1 MNARTPSVPTSGIA
15 SSVGA
20 SVIFGTIFMIPPH
33 LLPLDPEQILGYRI
47 VAMVVLLA
55 AFFCVG
61 RMWDQAAAL
70 AGRLRATP
78 HLAGALVLN
87 AALLGL
93 QLWLFGWAPQSG
105 HGLDLSLG
113 YLILPLVMV
122 VVGVVVYRERLSRRR
137 IAAVLCAAAGVTAAV
152 VFAGGL
158 RWPTLL
164 VAVGLPLYFV
174 SRRAFALDSA
184 AAQLFELSAMLP
196 FSVLV
201 LAAKPSLGTVIH
213 RPRLVAGLVLLGLLS
228 AAGFALYLTASRVLP
243 FSLFGVLSYV
253 EPVLMVL
260 VSLTFLGEPWQ
271 PADTFVHLPIC
282 AGLVLLAVE
291 SAAREPAAPQ
301 RPAARSTAHARTPA
315 DRPV

>member
-1 MNARTPSVPTSGIA
+1 MNARTPSVPASGIV
-15 SSVGA
+15 SSVGS

-47 VAMVVLLA
+47 IAMVAFLA
-55 AFFCVG
+55 VFFCVA
-61 RMWDQAAAL
+61 RIWDQASAL
-70 AGRLRATP
+70 VGRLLATP
-78 HLAGALVLN
+78 HLIGVLGVD

-122 VVGVVVYRERLSRRR
+122 VVSVVVYREELSRWR
-137 IAAVLCAAAGVTAAV
+137 IAAVFCAATGVAAAV
-152 VFAGGL
+152 VVAGGI

-164 VAVGLPLYFV
+164 VALGFPLYFI

-196 FSVLV
+196 FSVFV
-201 LAAKPSLGTVIH
+201 LAARPSLGTVIH
-213 RPRLVAGLVLLGLLS
+213 RPRLIVGLALLGLLS
-228 AAGFALYLTASRVLP
+228 AVGFALYLTASRVLP

-253 EPVLMVL
+253 EPVLLVL

-271 PADTFVHLPIC
+271 LADTFVYIPIC
-282 AGLVLLAVE
+282 AGLVLLALE
-291 SAAREPAAPQ
+291 SAAKEPAAPNEDASRQ
-301 RPAARSTAHARTPA
+301 VDSACP
-315 DRPV
+315 

>member
-1 MNARTPSVPTSGIA
+1 MNARTPSVPASGIL

-20 SVIFGTIFMIPPH
+20 SVIFGIIFMIPPY

-47 VAMVVLLA
+47 IAMVTFLA
-55 AFFCVG
+55 AFFCSA

-70 AGRLRATP
+70 VGRLRAAP
-78 HLAGALVLN
+78 HLVGVLVVD

-113 YLILPLVMV
+113 YLILPVVMV
-122 VVGVVVYRERLSRRR
+122 VVSVAVYREKLSRWQ

-152 VFAGGL
+152 VVAGGL

-164 VAVGLPLYFV
+164 VALGLPLYFI

-196 FSVLV
+196 FSVFV

-213 RPRLVAGLVLLGLLS
+213 RPQLIAGLVLLGLLS

-243 FSLFGVLSYV
+243 FFLFGVLSYV
-253 EPVLMVL
+253 EPVLLVL
-260 VSLTFLGEPWQ
+260 VSLTLLGEPWQ
-271 PADTFVHLPIC
+271 SADTFVYIPIC
-282 AGLVLLAVE
+282 AGLVLLALE
-291 SAAREPAAPQ
+291 SAAEESAAPKQ
-301 RPAARSTAHARTPA
+301 PAPQVDSARP
-315 DRPV
+315 

>member
-1 MNARTPSVPTSGIA
+1 MNARTPSVPASGIS

-47 VAMVVLLA
+47 VAMVAFLA
-55 AFFCVG
+55 AYFCVA
-61 RMWDQAAAL
+61 RMWDQAAELVA
-70 AGRLRATP
+70 RLRATP
-78 HLAGALVLN
+78 HLAGVLVLD

-122 VVGVVVYRERLSRRR
+122 VVSVVFYREKLSRRR
-137 IAAVLCAAAGVTAAV
+137 TAAVLCAAAGVTAAV

-164 VAVGLPLYFV
+164 VALGLPLYFI

-184 AAQLFELSAMLP
+184 AAQLFELGAMLP
-196 FSVLV
+196 FSVVV
-201 LAAKPSLGTVIH
+201 LAVRPSLGTVLH
-213 RPRLVAGLVLLGLLS
+213 RPQLIGGLVLLGLLS

-253 EPVLMVL
+253 EPVLLVL

-271 PADTFVHLPIC
+271 PGDTFVYVPIC
-282 AGLVLLAVE
+282 AGLVLLALE
-291 SAAREPAAPQ
+291 PAAKEPAAPKQ
-301 RPAARSTAHARTPA
+301 PARRLDNARP
-315 DRPV
+315 

>member
-1 MNARTPSVPTSGIA
+1 MNAPTPSVPASGIA

-47 VAMVVLLA
+47 VAMVAFLA
-55 AFFCVG
+55 AFFCVA

-70 AGRLRATP
+70 VGRLRATP
-78 HLAGALVLN
+78 HLVGVLVLD

-122 VVGVVVYRERLSRRR
+122 VVSVVVYREKLSRRR

-152 VFAGGL
+152 VLAGGL

-164 VAVGLPLYFV
+164 VALGLPLYFV

-184 AAQLFELSAMLP
+184 AAQLLELTAMLP

-201 LAAKPSLGTVIH
+201 LTVKPSLDTVIH
-213 RPRLVAGLVLLGLLS
+213 RPRLIAGLVLLGLLS

-243 FSLFGVLSYV
+243 FSLFGVLGYV
-253 EPVLMVL
+253 EPVLLVL

-271 PADTFVHLPIC
+271 PADSFVYLPIC
-282 AGLVLLAVE
+282 AGLVLLALEPTAGE
-291 SAAREPAAPQ
+291 SGAPKHPAPRFDSAC
-301 RPAARSTAHARTPA
+301 A
-315 DRPV
+315 

>member
-1 MNARTPSVPTSGIA
+1 MNARTPSVPASGIL

-20 SVIFGTIFMIPPH
+20 SVIFGIIFMIPPH

-47 VAMVVLLA
+47 IAMVAFLA
-55 AFFCVG
+55 AFFCAA

-70 AGRLRATP
+70 VGRLRATP
-78 HLAGALVLN
+78 HLAGVLVVD

-122 VVGVVVYRERLSRRR
+122 VVSVAVYREKLSRWR
-137 IAAVLCAAAGVTAAV
+137 IAAVLCAATGVTAAV
-152 VFAGGL
+152 VVAGGL
-158 RWPTLL
+158 HWPTLL
-164 VAVGLPLYFV
+164 VALGLPLYFI

-196 FSVLV
+196 FSVFV

-213 RPRLVAGLVLLGLLS
+213 RPQLIAGLVLLGLLS
-228 AAGFALYLTASRVLP
+228 AAGFGLYLTASRVLP

-253 EPVLMVL
+253 EPVLLVL

-271 PADTFVHLPIC
+271 SADTFVYIPIC
-282 AGLVLLAVE
+282 AGLVLLALE
-291 SAAREPAAPQ
+291 SAAKEPATPKQPAPQ
-301 RPAARSTAHARTPA
+301 VDSARP
-315 DRPV
+315 